1 MGSAA
6 NRRRDAMHKFSRD
19 LVNQNA
25 AIVVGNVNARAI
37 ARTRQ
42 GRSSLDAG
50 WGMLKTMLAYKCEH
64 AGVVFEVVDEA
75 YTTQSCSC
83 CGAIA
88 GSSPKGRTG
97 LGIREWQCSECGASH
112 ERDVNAARN
121 ILAAG
126 HSRLAGGIP
135 HQSAA

>member
-1 MGSAA
+1 
-6 NRRRDAMHKFSRD
+6 MHKFSRD

-37 ARTRQ
+37 ARTRL
-42 GRSSLDAG
+42 GKSSLDAG
-50 WGMLKTMLAYKCEH
+50 WGMLKTMLVYKCEH

-75 YTTQSCSC
+75 YTTQSCSS
-83 CGAIA
+83 CGALPPERPRGIA
-88 GSSPKGRTG
+88 G
-97 LGIREWQCSECGASH
+97 LGIREWVCSECGASH
-112 ERDVNAARN
+112 DRDINAARN